1 MINMGHGA
9 DDKWTRTK
17 DMVTNCNNIDVN
29 DIEEALENNEF
40 KVYYQPLVDSQ
51 GTIIGVEAL
60 SRWFSPKYGNIPP
73 NVFMPLLEQSNLI
86 YEFQNMIFELACI
99 QIQYLNEAT
108 NSNIKLSVNIS
119 PIQFKNDN
127 FINDIKNI
135 INNNIINTNYI
146 EIEITESYPINE
158 IEDIIS
164 KLEAIREMNIKI
176 SLDDFGT
183 GYNTIKYLLDF
194 KFDIVKID
202 KSFIDKINE
211 NPDFISSLIKMIHS
225 VGSKVVSEGIQ
236 KKEQVE
242 LLRNMSCDIMQG
254 YFFYRPLNFNQLLLI
269 INNDL
274 STMVDNGIRMNRI
287 V

>member
-1 MINMGHGA
+1 
-9 DDKWTRTK
+9 
-17 DMVTNCNNIDVN
+17 
-29 DIEEALENNEF
+29 
-40 KVYYQPLVDSQ
+40 
-51 GTIIGVEAL
+51 
-60 SRWFSPKYGNIPP
+60 
-73 NVFMPLLEQSNLI
+73 MPLLEQSNLI